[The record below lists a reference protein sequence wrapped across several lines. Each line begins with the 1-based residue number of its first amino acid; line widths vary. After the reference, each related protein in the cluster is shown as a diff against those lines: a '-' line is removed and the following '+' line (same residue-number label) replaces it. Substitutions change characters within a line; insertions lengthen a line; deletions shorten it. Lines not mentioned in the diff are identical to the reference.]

1 MTNLTIDNETGE
13 ILNKESD
20 TGMNS
25 TNQIP
30 APTELQDQVNA
41 AINEVPSKSKK
52 KFVEEMVYLTHEID
66 AINESLKDL
75 KGQAKEMGYNPVWLL
90 TVAKA
95 IAAGKGQELE
105 EKSKGMLEV
114 LDEVVNEILRS

>member
-1 MTNLTIDNETGE
+1 MNNLTIDNETGE
-13 ILNKESD
+13 LLNYESD
-20 TGMNS
+20 TGVNS

-75 KGQAKEMGYNPVWLL
+75 KGQAKEMGYNPAWLL
-90 TVAKA
+90 AVAKA
-95 IAAGKGQELE
+95 IAAGKDQELE

-114 LDEVVNEILRS
+114 LDEVLGD